1 MYAVGDLGHL
11 GFHPQ
16 AITRMNL
23 DDWRTNRPEGQTG
36 AAALRSFM
44 IRSAEIGLPG
54 MVEEM
59 PGAARRMI
67 ERGRPCKLVQD
78 GGSNSVELHFKPSSS
93 YTLPLDLTDQLLVI
107 CDGLVTSRESDFGP
121 VEFHTPLEATPLM
134 RILVGALLAYSG
146 KHPQW
151 SITTFAIEEDLLIN
165 LSIGTMVPE
174 DIDLFAEKIARELD
188 GYVSAS
194 RP

>member
-1 MYAVGDLGHL
+1 MYAIGDLGHL

-23 DDWRTNRPEGQTG
+23 DDWGTNRPPGQTG

-44 IRSAEIGLPG
+44 NRSAEIGLQG
-54 MVEEM
+54 MVEEA
-59 PGAARRMI
+59 PGTARRLM
-67 ERGRPCKLVQD
+67 ERSRPCKLVQD
-78 GGSNSVELHFKPSSS
+78 GGISIVELHFKPSSG
-93 YTLPLDLTDQLLVI
+93 YTLPLDLTDQQLVI
-107 CDGLVTSRESDFGP
+107 CDGVVTNRELEFGP
-121 VEFHTPLEATPLM
+121 VEFPTPLEETALM
-134 RILVGALLAYSG
+134 RTLVGALLAYSG

-151 SITTFAIEEDLLIN
+151 SITAFAIEDDLLIN
-165 LSIGTMVPE
+165 LSIGETVPE
-174 DIDLFAEKIARELD
+174 DIDLFAEEVARELD